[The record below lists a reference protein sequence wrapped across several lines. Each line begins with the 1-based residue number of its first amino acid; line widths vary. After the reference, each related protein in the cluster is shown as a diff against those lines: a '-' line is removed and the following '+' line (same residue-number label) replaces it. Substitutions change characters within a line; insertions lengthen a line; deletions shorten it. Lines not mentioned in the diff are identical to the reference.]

1 MGLLC
6 KNMEYLLLS
15 QAFPFNL
22 ETARS
27 NFCHR
32 SNYGFSICIALCSIR
47 TFLLVVRFVIHHSL
61 SKSMETYYQE
71 SGRAGR
77 DGLSSEC
84 VLYYRPGDV
93 PRQSSM
99 VFYENCGLQN
109 LYDIVRYCQSK
120 RSCRR
125 GAFFQHFGEALQDCN
140 GMCDNCASSIELKEI
155 DATSMMTLHQS
166 QNYN

>member
-32 SNYGFSICIALCSIR
+32 SNYGFSICIALCSIDYLR

-84 VLYYRPGDV
+84 VLYYRLGDV
-93 PRQSSM
+93 PRQARLKFL
-99 VFYENCGLQN
+99 VFLS
-109 LYDIVRYCQSK
+109 L
-120 RSCRR
+120 
-125 GAFFQHFGEALQDCN
+125 
-140 GMCDNCASSIELKEI
+140 
-155 DATSMMTLHQS
+155 
-166 QNYN
+166 